1 MIREI
6 KTQLPQEGTGTAG
19 ESVPECNSGSPIVSG
34 GDKFLIDGDALCHG
48 SRHVSPVSPNG
59 KKRAKECQIA
69 TMNVCGS
76 MDSKIDEVCEM
87 MSERRIDVL
96 GVSETK
102 KKGCSITTYDRYT
115 GYWSGV
121 NDSERS
127 SQGVGVILSE
137 RMNASVKEFEFVSPR
152 LLWIRLKVGLT
163 RIFLLCAY
171 APDMSKPPK
180 VREDFW
186 DSVRE
191 IMTKCKENERIILI
205 GDFNGWVGIRRDGYE
220 RNLGMFGDKRVNENG
235 ESLLEV
241 CLERNLVVTN
251 TLFSHKLIHMY
262 TWQRQT
268 ERSMIDFVIVDE
280 RLRAKVKDTRV
291 YRGDWSKAV
300 IVPLYKGSGSQQECK
315 NFRGISLLSVVGKLY
330 ARILIK
336 RVMNETEKLAQ
347 HQKVFCAF
355 IDLEKAYDR
364 VERNELWSTLAMYGV
379 LNQDVPA
386 HEKSM
391 LVIKNTNHVKF

>member
-1 MIREI
+1 
-6 KTQLPQEGTGTAG
+6 
-19 ESVPECNSGSPIVSG
+19 
-34 GDKFLIDGDALCHG
+34 
-48 SRHVSPVSPNG
+48 
-59 KKRAKECQIA
+59 
-69 TMNVCGS
+69 MNVCGG

-291 YRGDWSKAV
+291 YRVRTARGKKRDPKMGV
-300 IVPLYKGSGSQQECK
+300 I
-315 NFRGISLLSVVGKLY
+315 RDMDGITPALVGKEEGRNW
-330 ARILIK
+330 ARPS
-336 RVMNETEKLAQ
+336 
-347 HQKVFCAF
+347 FC
-355 IDLEKAYDR
+355 
-364 VERNELWSTLAMYGV
+364 V
-379 LNQDVPA
+379 
-386 HEKSM
+386 
-391 LVIKNTNHVKF
+391 

>member
-69 TMNVCGS
+69 TMNVCGG

-171 APDMSKPPK
+171 APGMSKPPK

-291 YRGDWSKAV
+291 YRVHDPFRFPIRFRAKGCTVTRHRRSV
-300 IVPLYKGSGSQQECK
+300 IGGRS
-315 NFRGISLLSVVGKLY
+315 
-330 ARILIK
+330 ARFGA
-336 RVMNETEKLAQ
+336 THDA
-347 HQKVFCAF
+347 
-355 IDLEKAYDR
+355 
-364 VERNELWSTLAMYGV
+364 
-379 LNQDVPA
+379 
-386 HEKSM
+386 
-391 LVIKNTNHVKF
+391 